1 MGTAASSQS
10 APVLFLAAA
19 SQAPHVSEGD
29 RDHNRGIAICNCGQ
43 AERVCDILDLS
54 LLLTRGDHVSPLC
67 RQWDGVAM
75 QITCSNPD

>member
-43 AERVCDILDLS
+43 AERVCDILDVS
-54 LLLTRGDHVSPLC
+54 LLLTRGDHVLLTALS
-67 RQWDGVAM
+67 AM
-75 QITCSNPD
+75 GRCSYADHLEQS

>member
-43 AERVCDILDLS
+43 AERVCDILDVS
-54 LLLTRGDHVSPLC
+54 LLLTRDDHVSLTALS
-67 RQWDGVAM
+67 AM
-75 QITCSNPD
+75 GRCSYADHLEQS